1 MRKRTVGMSLLAVA
15 LSVMTVTDIHA
26 QAEETSQQ
34 STQKAVMPQSVSSS
48 DNALIPKG
56 KAIYIPEELR
66 GQDWNDKESE
76 WSFHRM
82 ACTENV
88 ACFWQKG
95 FGDDL
100 SCPPDLEGKP
110 MKIDLQNLLA
120 RIEYFYQYYRD
131 ILRFTLPGSNA
142 EKYRMMVMLNYSLD
156 GTAYGG
162 SYDNVIGALWI
173 APNRVQDKTL
183 NCIAHEIGH
192 SFQIQISCDGQGGGM
207 GGGVFE
213 MCSQWM
219 LWLVNPNWVTDENYH
234 WEAFRK
240 LFHKRFLDG
249 ENIYHSPYVLEYWSQ
264 TRGPE
269 VMGNLFRGGQQGE
282 DPAMTYMRLYD
293 VSLEAMGD
301 EMYDCYSRLVT
312 FDDTRIHTRCKQY
325 AEQLQT
331 PMMTNADGTLSPEA
345 DRVAGVYGFNVVKLP
360 AKAGT
365 VEFTGKVDAA
375 KDGYRWGVVLVDGD
389 ANATYLP
396 MQRSNKGKIAYTPN
410 ADTRAAYLVVVGC
423 PADKYEPQSWGRRGE
438 KEDAERTYP
447 FVIKVKTKK

>member
-1 MRKRTVGMSLLAVA
+1 
-15 LSVMTVTDIHA
+15 
-26 QAEETSQQ
+26 
-34 STQKAVMPQSVSSS
+34 
-48 DNALIPKG
+48 
-56 KAIYIPEELR
+56 
-66 GQDWNDKESE
+66 
-76 WSFHRM
+76 
-82 ACTENV
+82 
-88 ACFWQKG
+88 
-95 FGDDL
+95 
-100 SCPPDLEGKP
+100 
-110 MKIDLQNLLA
+110 
-120 RIEYFYQYYRD
+120 
-131 ILRFTLPGSNA
+131 
-142 EKYRMMVMLNYSLD
+142 
-156 GTAYGG
+156 
-162 SYDNVIGALWI
+162 
-173 APNRVQDKTL
+173 
-183 NCIAHEIGH
+183 
-192 SFQIQISCDGQGGGM
+192 M

-282 DPAMTYMRLYD
+282 DPAMTYMRLYG

-301 EMYDCYSRLVT
+301 EMYDCYSRLVS

-331 PMMTNADGTLSPEA
+331 PMLTNADGTLSPEA

-396 MQRSNKGKIAYTPN
+396 MQRSNKGKIAYTPK